1 MMMMMTRDQILTWRW
16 WSRRKEPLRRTNQY
30 HKPRGKQKRRKGR
43 RHTPVLC
50 LPGRLLVGQS
60 PSLPAPQGQKKLLFQ
75 QPTYNTLNGRSPMSG
90 KSWGPA
96 SNRLQPTT
104 SCVWG

>member
-1 MMMMMTRDQILTWRW
+1 MLMMMTRDQGLTRRW
-16 WSRRKEPLRRTNQY
+16 WSRRKNPLMRTNQY

-60 PSLPAPQGQKKLLFQ
+60 PSLPAPQGQKEVLLQ
-75 QPTYNTLNGRSPMSG
+75 
-90 KSWGPA
+90 
-96 SNRLQPTT
+96 RLHTR
-104 SCVWG
+104 